1 MDQPVNRIMEND
13 DNQQYQ
19 KQTEGTSNTTIQVKT
34 NLQYQNLCLAHSD
47 EIQVATDLP
56 ILPRSIATSQSPS
69 SELPTVPFTVTSEQ
83 FTDDELLEPPDPPN
97 TPLHPLPQWHYPQ
110 PPTPLPAPATPQPPT
125 PIPSTPPLSPRPAST
140 PASIMEPSSP
150 LIGEESLYPD
160 IVKEEEDIIVKE
172 EEVEIVKEQ
181 EGEIG
186 CQIRIEETYSSS
198 QKCNDILYTDSNIST
213 KEMEN
218 RNEQSISSD
227 ISQAGIIKSNESTMG
242 IKRKN
247 IPILESLKRN
257 TIEE

>member
-97 TPLHPLPQWHYPQ
+97 TPLGYKI
-110 PPTPLPAPATPQPPT
+110 TF
-125 PIPSTPPLSPRPAST
+125 SN
-140 PASIMEPSSP
+140 SSKN
-150 LIGEESLYPD
+150 
-160 IVKEEEDIIVKE
+160 V
-172 EEVEIVKEQ
+172 
-181 EGEIG
+181 
-186 CQIRIEETYSSS
+186 CQ
-198 QKCNDILYTDSNIST
+198 LFV
-213 KEMEN
+213 
-218 RNEQSISSD
+218 
-227 ISQAGIIKSNESTMG
+227 
-242 IKRKN
+242 
-247 IPILESLKRN
+247 LRN
-257 TIEE
+257 TNIF